1 MFWALLLI
9 YSYLKRSSKMKCDS
23 RERIMRGQK
32 ESTYLSKGYF
42 DCLGYLDID
51 GRDVHIFLALSNLDN
66 LRGNMY
72 SREISLIRLFLLP
85 TPSWVCRVRLLSLSN
100 NSLRH
105 YLGVTQEAK
114 LSRLVPCVTQTNKTF
129 PVKQ

>member
-1 MFWALLLI
+1 
-9 YSYLKRSSKMKCDS
+9 
-23 RERIMRGQK
+23 MRFQRKDYVGP
-32 ESTYLSKGYF
+32 YLSKGYF

-51 GRDVHIFLALSNLDN
+51 GRDVLRCLALSNLDT
-66 LRGNMY
+66 LRGDVY
-72 SREISLIRLFLLP
+72 SREISLILLYLLP

-100 NSLRH
+100 NSLGH
-105 YLGVTQEAK
+105 YFGVTLEAN

>member
-23 RERIMRGQK
+23 RERIMWGPK

-51 GRDVHIFLALSNLDN
+51 GRDVLRCLPLSSLDT
-66 LRGNMY
+66 LRGDMY
-72 SREISLIRLFLLP
+72 SREISLIRLP

-100 NSLRH
+100 NSLGH
-105 YLGVTQEAK
+105 YFGVTLEAN